1 MIKIAD
7 GNISMAFE
15 GNQRVCKISLAKG
28 IFSETNANESM
39 MSEPTSEDE
48 VTEEREEQH
57 EGRLQGN

>member
-1 MIKIAD
+1 LTATK
-7 GNISMAFE
+7 E
-15 GNQRVCKISLAKG
+15 YVKISLAKG